1 MSIIHAGPA
10 EGRRHEFARARVRLI
25 RARRRRA
32 EKDTPANRAA
42 VAVSLAHID
51 TGLDMYL
58 EDSDQPM

>member
-1 MSIIHAGPA
+1 MSTIHTDPE
-10 EGRRHEFARARVRLI
+10 EGLHQFARARLQLV

-51 TGLDMYL
+51 TVLDMYL
-58 EDSDQPM
+58 EDRNPAL